1 MKKKSSQVITY
12 DNRKA
17 NMNLN
22 LNYEFEQEKSRSDSR
37 GNSRVNSRYSSPSL
51 KTGQTVID
59 VYEDK
64 QIFIEEDQ
72 DRRFREIEEEQED
85 RENEFQIRN
94 LLSKPSSA
102 TMFLKIQNEE
112 SAKQASEQ
120 NLVQQRNLEEI
131 NRIEESLKELKK
143 DFYKKDSSS
152 N

>member
-1 MKKKSSQVITY
+1 
-12 DNRKA
+12 
-17 NMNLN
+17 MNLN

-72 DRRFREIEEEQED
+72 DRRFREIEEEQEN
-85 RENEFQIRN
+85 RENESQIRN
-94 LLSKPSSA
+94 LLSKPSYA
-102 TMFLKIQNEE
+102 AMFLKIQNEE

-120 NLVQQRNLEEI
+120 NLVQQRKLEEI
-131 NRIEESLKELKK
+131 KRIEESLKELKK
-143 DFYKKDSSS
+143 TFIK
-152 N
+152 